1 MNSCMLVAV
10 PFHWRTGLKMNDRK
24 PRKTASTMIVVT
36 TVSTELKGL
45 EKRFSFTH
53 SRGGSFGISGGS
65 ANCTSEVPMTLRLS
79 WSGWYSAIYRSTSF
93 IRTLNQLTTTEM
105 VSEQLR

>member
-10 PFHWRTGLKMNDRK
+10 PSHWRTGLKMNDRK
-24 PRKTASTMIVVT
+24 PRKTASRMIVIR

-53 SRGGSFGISGGS
+53 SRGGSFGVSGGGAYRTAS
-65 ANCTSEVPMTLRLS
+65 PTVTLESSL
-79 WSGWYSAIYRSTSF
+79 IYRSTSF

-105 VSEQLR
+105 VREQLR

>member
-10 PFHWRTGLKMNDRK
+10 PSHWRTGLKMNDRK
-24 PRKTASTMIVVT
+24 PRKTASRMIVVT

-53 SRGGSFGISGGS
+53 SRGGSFGISGG
-65 ANCTSEVPMTLRLS
+65 ADR
-79 WSGWYSAIYRSTSF
+79 GAFAIAATMEGVE
-93 IRTLNQLTTTEM
+93 T
-105 VSEQLR
+105 

>member
-10 PFHWRTGLKMNDRK
+10 PSHWRTGLKMNDRK
-24 PRKTASTMIVVT
+24 PRKTANRMIVVT

-53 SRGGSFGISGGS
+53 SRGGSFGISGG
-65 ANCTSEVPMTLRLS
+65 AAQGTFAV
-79 WSGWYSAIYRSTSF
+79 A
-93 IRTLNQLTTTEM
+93 TTMEGVET
-105 VSEQLR
+105 

>member
-10 PFHWRTGLKMNDRK
+10 LSHWRIGLKMNDRK
-24 PRKTASTMIVVT
+24 PRKTANRMIVVT

-53 SRGGSFGISGGS
+53 SRGGNFGISGGGVYGTMMLPVWLES
-65 ANCTSEVPMTLRLS
+65 SL
-79 WSGWYSAIYRSTSF
+79 IYRSTSC